1 MSNGIASGLC
11 LNNTSNDAAAPSLD
25 DSLLARTVVAAD
37 VTTSRSRSVEV
48 AVAIVCQGML
58 SLVLCPKLLVQS
70 AEMKCAVHSLASIYK
85 LVMHLKR
92 ILTSMVC
99 NFQGWDM
106 LLNCWF
112 SFNSIFLGACH

>member
-1 MSNGIASGLC
+1 MALRLGFVYN

-25 DSLLARTVVAAD
+25 DSLLARTVTAD

-70 AEMKCAVHSLASIYK
+70 AEMKCAAHSLPSIYK

-92 ILTSMVC
+92 INVYGL
-99 NFQGWDM
+99 
-106 LLNCWF
+106 
-112 SFNSIFLGACH
+112 

>member
-1 MSNGIASGLC
+1 MSHGIASGLC

-25 DSLLARTVVAAD
+25 DSLLARTVAAAD

-70 AEMKCAVHSLASIYK
+70 AEMKCEAHSLPSIYK
-85 LVMHLKR
+85 PVMHLKR
-92 ILTSMVC
+92 INVYGL
-99 NFQGWDM
+99 
-106 LLNCWF
+106 
-112 SFNSIFLGACH
+112 